1 MTPPKGKV
9 IVDLGPA
16 RRATNFS
23 AYVGRSINVSCGYQV
38 ILQVTMHYNLQAYGQ
53 IPSVPEGRPA
63 QISVTVTKL
72 SALPVCLILLLST
85 ATGTSRTDCSLPP
98 PGSGMLVD
106 PLTTQE

>member
-1 MTPPKGKV
+1 MPTPTGKV
-9 IVDLGPA
+9 IVDLAPA

-63 QISVTVTKL
+63 QISPPVTPL
-72 SALPVCLILLLST
+72 SAMTACLILLLST
-85 ATGTSRTDCSLPP
+85 PTGTPTTDSILPP
-98 PGSGMLVD
+98 PAR
-106 PLTTQE
+106 P